1 MIKPLVLGV
10 AVFHFIRQGAKGK
23 RCRFGMSIL
32 YHLEKIPYKKN
43 LLFNFILL

>member
-10 AVFHFIRQGAKGK
+10 AVFHFIRQGAKVK
-23 RCRFGMSIL
+23 RCRIGMSIL
-32 YHLEKIPYKKN
+32 YHLEKIPYEKN